1 MVGLIGGVIGS
12 ALGSALGRRRALV
25 TLALAIGA
33 AALLASCGPAAI
45 SGSVTPE
52 RPKSKAA
59 RASNEHAVAS
69 NVEFTDYAGTQAC
82 AKCHADRVKSWL
94 ASPMHNMTREPALA
108 DVKGTFDGTVFRFK
122 DDTAKLETSGGARFV
137 TIQSKKF
144 GTGTYRLTRVIGG
157 HHREDYAGV
166 LVAAP
171 RPELVPAPGA
181 EELVLPVSWVFTPS
195 PGGGGGGGGKEA
207 KGSLRYKGYSVM
219 VKGRSGLHAGPVWN
233 ETCIFCHNTPPYLS
247 TVLGAL
253 AGPGAKP
260 YQGEVVD
267 PLLPRE
273 RRAEWIVT
281 DARELSS
288 ALEKELARIG
298 VKRSRPTPVQAVAA
312 TRSSFRR
319 EHLVELGIGC
329 EACHLGSAEHVRDP
343 SKLPSF
349 EPRSAFFAVK
359 WPSPSAPVPAA
370 DAGAQLRATRIN
382 RICARCH
389 QVLFSGYEPTWEGG
403 SRHGNAGGSHINS
416 GEARDMILGSCASKL
431 SCVEC
436 HDPHEPDATAKLR
449 LLGAAQQDALC
460 TKCHERYS
468 SPQALREHSHHDP
481 AAEGARCLSCHMAKK
496 NLALDGTLS
505 RYHRIGS
512 PNDPQRVL
520 LDRPMECALC
530 HADKT
535 VESLATTM
543 ESWWKRPYDRDAL
556 KKLYGALDANVL
568 LATAERGK
576 PHEQAVAFYLL
587 GQGRSRQA
595 VPLLAKQLT
604 HPYPLVRGYAKR
616 ALDAVAGAPIP
627 VDIDADDGD
636 IELAA
641 KTWLSTQK

>member
-1 MVGLIGGVIGS
+1 MAGLIGASWAPVM
-12 ALGSALGRRRALV
+12 
-25 TLALAIGA
+25 LALAIGS
-33 AALLASCGPAAI
+33 AALLASCGPAA
-45 SGSVTPE
+45 SSSSATPA
-52 RPKSKAA
+52 RSAA
-59 RASNEHAVAS
+59 SRDATTSAEHDVAS
-69 NVEFTDYAGTQAC
+69 NVEFADYAGTQAC
-82 AKCHADRVKSWL
+82 AKCHADRVKTWM

-108 DVKGTFDGTVFRFK
+108 DVKGPFDGTTFRFK
-122 DDTAKLETSGGARFV
+122 EDTAKLETIGGARFV

-144 GTGTYRLTRVIGG
+144 GTGTYLLTRIIGG

-166 LVAAP
+166 AVAAA
-171 RPELVPAPGA
+171 RADAAPQAGA
-181 EELVLPVSWVFTPS
+181 EELVLPVSWVFSPS
-195 PGGGGGGGGKEA
+195 PERGGA
-207 KGSLRYKGYSVM
+207 LRYKGYSVM
-219 VKGRSGLHAGPVWN
+219 VKERSGLHAGPVWN

-253 AGPGAKP
+253 AGPAAKP

-281 DARELSS
+281 DPRGLSS
-288 ALEKELARIG
+288 ALEKELARMG
-298 VKRSRPTPVQAVAA
+298 VKQSRPTPVQAIAA

-343 SKLPSF
+343 RKLPSF

-359 WPSPSAPVPAA
+359 WPSGGPAVPAPQR
-370 DAGAQLRATRIN
+370 GAQLRATRIN

-403 SRHGNAGGSHINS
+403 TRHGNAGGSHINS

-449 LLGAAQQDALC
+449 LLGASQQDALC
-460 TKCHERYS
+460 TKCHDRYA

-481 AAEGARCLSCHMAKK
+481 AADGARCLSCHMPKK

-530 HADKT
+530 HADKA

-543 ESWWKRPYDRDAL
+543 ETWWKRPYDREAL
-556 KKLYGALDANVL
+556 RKLYGALDANVL

-616 ALDAVAGAPIP
+616 ALDGIAGAPIP
-627 VDIDADDGD
+627 VDIDADDAE
-636 IELAA
+636 IEIAARSWLATR
-641 KTWLSTQK
+641 K